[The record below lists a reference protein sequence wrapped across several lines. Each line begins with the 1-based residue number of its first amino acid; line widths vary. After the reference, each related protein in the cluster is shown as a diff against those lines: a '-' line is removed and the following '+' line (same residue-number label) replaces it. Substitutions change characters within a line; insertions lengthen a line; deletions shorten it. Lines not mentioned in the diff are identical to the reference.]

1 MAWGVLVF
9 IAFVVGVVLSVLLV
23 LAYHEDPVFVA
34 VEERGLSEEEFRP
47 PSILVCPAQ
56 EKGNSDALPL
66 IEGKIQGN
74 KNKTD
79 LKQKERG
86 RSIFLE
92 PAPGLFAA
100 ISIREFIPDLA

>member
-1 MAWGVLVF
+1 MLVF
-9 IAFVVGVVLSVLLV
+9 VAFVVGVVLSVLLV

-34 VEERGLSEEEFRP
+34 VEEHGLSEEAFRP

-79 LKQKERG
+79 LKQKKEEG
-86 RSIFLE
+86 AFFLE
-92 PAPGLFAA
+92 LTSTRSFCCNL
-100 ISIREFIPDLA
+100 D

>member
-34 VEERGLSEEEFRP
+34 VEEHGLSEEAFRP

-56 EKGNSDALPL
+56 EKGNINVFPL
-66 IEGKIQGN
+66 IEGENPVVKIF
-74 KNKTD
+74 KT
-79 LKQKERG
+79 K
-86 RSIFLE
+86 
-92 PAPGLFAA
+92 A
-100 ISIREFIPDLA
+100 IYSKT